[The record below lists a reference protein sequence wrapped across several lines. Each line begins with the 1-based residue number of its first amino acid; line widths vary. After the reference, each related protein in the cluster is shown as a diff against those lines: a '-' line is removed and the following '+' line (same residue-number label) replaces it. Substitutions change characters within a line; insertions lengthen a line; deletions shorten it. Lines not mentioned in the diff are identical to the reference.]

1 MLIFAIDPGTTKS
14 GYAVFNMPDFKLNE
28 FGKIENEKLL
38 EKLTAWDTP
47 ANVFIEMVSSYGKPV
62 GREVF
67 RTCVWIGVFERECT
81 CNGFFKSV
89 KEITRK
95 DVKTAL
101 GANIRATDADI
112 RHMLIRKYAK
122 FDFKTGKGVKNN
134 PDVFYGVSAD
144 VWQAIAAGVA
154 GFFTEAGK

>member
-1 MLIFAIDPGTTKS
+1 MRIFAIDPGTTKS
-14 GYAVFNMPDFKLNE
+14 GYAVFDMPVFKLHE
-28 FGKIENEKLL
+28 FGKIENENLL

-47 ANVFIEMVSSYGKPV
+47 AHVFIEMVSSYGKPV

-89 KEITRK
+89 KEIIRR

-122 FDFKTGKGVKNN
+122 FDFKTGKGTKNN
-134 PDVFYGVSAD
+134 PDVFHGVSAD
-144 VWQAIAAGVA
+144 AWQAIAAGVA
-154 GFFTEAGK
+154 GFYRELEK